1 MEENKDTQQE
11 GGPNLIDTLNSF
23 NKYSK
28 DQKILSN
35 SISESELLISSL
47 VPKVENIEDLS
58 KEKIIRV
65 KSN

>member
-11 GGPNLIDTLNSF
+11 GGPNLIDTSNSF

-35 SISESELLISSL
+35 SVSESELLISSL

-58 KEKIIRV
+58 KEKL
-65 KSN
+65 